1 MLDSIRKRQRTL
13 LTIITIVVIVAF
25 AWFYNPATMRRGGE
39 GPGGAI
45 GKLNGRTITAGD
57 IQKIERSLQ
66 LIFSLGM
73 RDLVEDLTTEGRTR
87 DDQSLSFAWNLLLL
101 RDEAKRLQVVP
112 SADQIR
118 NTEKA
123 LPQFQTNNQFDP
135 AKYQLFIDAALK
147 PNGLTAADLDDVVA
161 DSLRYAGVGQLVKGS
176 SPLPEAMFKQ
186 QYEQLNQKTSL
197 AVIRFKRSDFE
208 SSVQV
213 SDADIQKY
221 YDQHKDTIL
230 SPEKRKVELVSFLL
244 NDDQKKLS
252 DEQKTAAKKPLAE
265 QADSFAQAA
274 LQNPSNFEQTAK
286 EKGYQVVQTEPFTL
300 EQPDKTLSTDPAL
313 AHEAFDLTKDNPIS
327 DVSEGTDGFYVMKLV
342 NIDSSR
348 PLTLI
353 EAKDQ
358 IIVAIKD
365 EKAQA
370 AIQAKAKEIREKI
383 DADVKKGISFVQAA
397 ENAGYKPETPD
408 PFALMDPGKNVELAR
423 FIAMNGVELDT
434 NETSKLLQDQN
445 SALIIHVIGKEPI
458 DDQKYAEFKKTEY
471 AEQNSHYQKL
481 AIREWLR
488 VELQKA
494 GRPPFFGQGATG

>member
-39 GPGGAI
+39 GPGGAV
-45 GKLNGRTITAGD
+45 GKLNGRTVTAGD
-57 IQKIERSLQ
+57 IQKIERNLQ
-66 LIFSLGM
+66 LIFALGM

-101 RDEAKRLQVVP
+101 RDEAKQLQVVP

-123 LPQFQTNNQFDP
+123 LPQFQTNNQFDA
-135 AKYQLFIDAALK
+135 AKYQLFIDASLR

-161 DSLRYAGVGQLVKGS
+161 DSLRYAGVGQLVKGG

-186 QYEQLNQKTSL
+186 EYEQLNQKMSL
-197 AVIRFKRSDFE
+197 AVIRFKRGDFE
-208 SSVQV
+208 SSIQI
-213 SDADIQKY
+213 SDADIKKY

-230 SPEKRKVELVSFLL
+230 SPEKRKIELVSFLL
-244 NDDQKKLS
+244 NDDQKKLT

-274 LQNPSNFEQTAK
+274 LQNPSTFEQTAK

-300 EQPDKTLSTDPAL
+300 EQPDKTLSADPAL
-313 AHEAFDLTKDNPIS
+313 AHEAFDLVKDNPIS
-327 DVSEGTDGFYVMKLV
+327 DVTESTDGFYVMKLV
-342 NIDSSR
+342 NIDPSR
-348 PLTLI
+348 PLTLL

-358 IIVAIKD
+358 IIAAIKD

-370 AIQAKAKEIREKI
+370 AIQAKAKEVREKI

-408 PFALMDPGKNVELAR
+408 PFSLMDPGKNAELAR
-423 FIAMNGVELDT
+423 FMAINGVELDT
-434 NETSKLLQDQN
+434 NETSKLLPDQS

-481 AIREWLR
+481 AMREWLR

>member
-197 AVIRFKRSDFE
+197 AVIRLKRSDFE

-274 LQNPSNFEQTAK
+274 LQNPSNFEQAAK

-327 DVSEGTDGFYVMKLV
+327 DVAEGTDGFYVMKLV